1 MQLCCLLLSCVVFY
15 ERDYTLAHTLQVANN
30 LRGKASAAQEAWPP
44 TQRPPRWERKLY
56 LPKWDKNVTRAAQNQ
71 NLCQQRQHN
80 FPKSLPSLAGKKGP
94 LVHFTCQPDTCR
106 STTGSER
113 QQGCD
118 PGSCPGWT
126 PRPPPEGSSM
136 TPPSSTPG
144 PTAGQWP
151 PRSRLSY
158 FTDEETESKRMVR
171 ACSRG
176 TTA

>member
-126 PRPPPEGSSM
+126 PRPPPRGQQHD
-136 TPPSSTPG
+136 STQQHARPHCWAMA
-144 PTAGQWP
+144 TKKQTVLFY
-151 PRSRLSY
+151 R
-158 FTDEETESKRMVR
+158 
-171 ACSRG
+171 
-176 TTA
+176 

>member
-1 MQLCCLLLSCVVFY
+1 M
-15 ERDYTLAHTLQVANN
+15 AHTLQVANN
-30 LRGKASAAQEAWPP
+30 LREKAGAAQQAWPS

-80 FPKSLPSLAGKKGP
+80 FLKSLPSLARKKGP
-94 LVHFTCQPDTCR
+94 RVHLTRQSDTCR
-106 STTGSER
+106 STTGSQW

-126 PRPPPEGSSM
+126 PRPPPRGQRHD
-136 TPPSSTPG
+136 STQQHARPHRWAM
-144 PTAGQWP
+144 PTKKETI
-151 PRSRLSY
+151 L
-158 FTDEETESKRMVR
+158 FTDEETESKRTVR

-176 TTA
+176 TTAWWQSLLPFRWCSIPGT